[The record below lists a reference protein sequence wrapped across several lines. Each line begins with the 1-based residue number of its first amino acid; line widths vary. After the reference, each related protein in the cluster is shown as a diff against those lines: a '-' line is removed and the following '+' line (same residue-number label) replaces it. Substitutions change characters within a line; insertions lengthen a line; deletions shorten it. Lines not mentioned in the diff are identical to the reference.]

1 MGPGFKH
8 WNSFRTLFN
17 AVHFLC
23 PSQFSW
29 LRLIADKGPKH
40 LFFLVVE
47 PWVESIWF
55 PIKKGHLPAPFV
67 RLETSRLLFLL
78 SSLVLPD
85 SHACSINQQTLLF
98 FSKARLMD
106 AVPNEIWPE
115 TIVAKTP
122 FMIFLENLEKKWS
135 STREIFLHSL
145 ENNWVVN
152 NRQFHANPFLMF
164 LTLLRLL
171 RFPVKIGNAGKKFLR
186 R

>member
-1 MGPGFKH
+1 MAKKCTPGEVQNGQRFFMNYRSFIFVYIMGPGFKH
-8 WNSFRTLFN
+8 WNSFRTLCN

-55 PIKKGHLPAPFV
+55 PIKEGHLPAPFV

-78 SSLVLPD
+78 SSLVLPE

-98 FSKARLMD
+98 SPKRDWWM
-106 AVPNEIWPE
+106 
-115 TIVAKTP
+115 
-122 FMIFLENLEKKWS
+122 
-135 STREIFLHSL
+135 
-145 ENNWVVN
+145 
-152 NRQFHANPFLMF
+152 QFRMKYDLKQ
-164 LTLLRLL
+164 L
-171 RFPVKIGNAGKKFLR
+171 
-186 R
+186 